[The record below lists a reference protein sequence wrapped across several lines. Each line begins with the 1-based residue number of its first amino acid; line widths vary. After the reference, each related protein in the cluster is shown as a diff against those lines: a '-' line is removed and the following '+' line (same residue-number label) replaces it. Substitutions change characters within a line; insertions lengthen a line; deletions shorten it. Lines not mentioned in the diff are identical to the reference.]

1 MEIWMKNASMLKCL
15 GGILLVTMTTQ
26 ANAATETKTETATFA
41 GGCFWCMQHPFDELP
56 GVISTTSGYTGGTE
70 DKPTY
75 AQVSAG
81 STGHTEAVQVLFDP
95 NVIGYD
101 RLLDAYWKN
110 TDPTTPN
117 RQFCDVGS
125 QYRPAIFYH
134 DENQKKLAEAS
145 KASLEQ
151 SKAFAESIIT
161 EITPASAFWVA
172 EQYHQNYYIK
182 NPIRYKYYRFGC
194 GRDHRLKQLW
204 GAKTNE

>member
-1 MEIWMKNASMLKCL
+1 MKGVSMLIFL

-26 ANAATETKTETATFA
+26 ANAESDVKTETATFA

-56 GVISTTSGYTGGTE
+56 GVISTTVGYTGGTE

-81 STGHTEAVQVLFDP
+81 ATGHTEAIQVQFDP
-95 NVIGYD
+95 NVINYKE
-101 RLLDAYWKN
+101 LLDVYWRN

-117 RQFCDVGS
+117 RQFCDIGS

-134 DENQKKLAEAS
+134 DANQQKLAEAS
-145 KASLEQ
+145 KVELEQ
-151 SKAFAESIIT
+151 SKSFPENIVT

-172 EQYHQNYYIK
+172 EEYHQNYYIK

-194 GRDHRLKQLW
+194 GRDQRLAALW
-204 GAKTNE
+204 GKNHLKEG

>member
-1 MEIWMKNASMLKCL
+1 MEMRMKGAAMLTCI
-15 GGILLVTMTTQ
+15 GGVLLVMITTQ
-26 ANAATETKTETATFA
+26 ANATTDGKTEIATFA

-56 GVISTTSGYTGGTE
+56 GVISTTVGYTGGKEENPKYT
-70 DKPTY
+70 
-75 AQVSAG
+75 QVSAG
-81 STGHTEAVQVLFDP
+81 NTGHAEAVQVLFDP

-101 RLLDAYWKN
+101 QLLDIYWRN

-134 DENQKKLAEAS
+134 DENQRKLAEAS
-145 KASLEQ
+145 KVSLGQ
-151 SKAFAESIIT
+151 SKSFPEGIIT
-161 EITPASAFWVA
+161 EITPAGTFWA
-172 EQYHQNYYIK
+172 GEEYHQNYYIN

-204 GAKTNE
+204 GDK

>member
-1 MEIWMKNASMLKCL
+1 MKGSALFVCIGGMLL
-15 GGILLVTMTTQ
+15 MTMTAQ
-26 ANAATETKTETATFA
+26 AGDTADAKTETATFA

-56 GVISTTSGYTGGTE
+56 GVISTTVGYTGGTE
-70 DKPTY
+70 DKPKY

-81 STGHTEAVQVLFDP
+81 TTGHTEAVQVLFDP
-95 NVIGYD
+95 TVIDYSQ
-101 RLLDAYWKN
+101 LLGVYWKN
-110 TDPTTPN
+110 TDPTTPD

-134 DENQKKLAEAS
+134 NEHQRKLAEAS

-151 SKAFAESIIT
+151 SQSFDEHIIT
-161 EITPASAFWVA
+161 EITPADTFWPG
-172 EQYHQNYYIK
+172 EEYHQNYYIK

-204 GAKTNE
+204 GSKE

>member
-1 MEIWMKNASMLKCL
+1 MKGSAILACIGGVLLMTVAAQASE
-15 GGILLVTMTTQ
+15 TTDI
-26 ANAATETKTETATFA
+26 NTETATFA

-70 DKPTY
+70 EKPTY
-75 AQVSAG
+75 VQVSAG
-81 STGHTEAVQVLFDP
+81 STGHTEAVQVMFDP
-95 NVIGYD
+95 NVINYSQ
-101 RLLDAYWKN
+101 LLDVYWKN

-134 DENQKKLAEAS
+134 DENQKTLAEAS
-145 KASLEQ
+145 KEAINQ
-151 SKAFAESIIT
+151 SKSFADSIIT
-161 EITPASAFWVA
+161 EITAASTFWVA
-172 EQYHQNYYIK
+172 EEYHQNYYIK

-204 GAKTNE
+204 GNSSHE

>member
-1 MEIWMKNASMLKCL
+1 MNVASMLRIL
-15 GGILLVTMTTQ
+15 GGVLLVIMTTQ
-26 ANAATETKTETATFA
+26 AHAATDTKTAIATFA
-41 GGCFWCMQHPFDELP
+41 GGCFWCMQYPFDELP

-70 DKPTY
+70 ENPKY

-81 STGHTEAVQVLFDP
+81 STGHTEAVQVVFDP
-95 NVIGYD
+95 NKIGYD
-101 RLLDAYWKN
+101 RLLDVYWKN

-134 DENQKKLAEAS
+134 DANQKKLAEAS
-145 KASLEQ
+145 KARLQQ
-151 SKAFAESIIT
+151 SKLFSENIIT
-161 EITPASAFWVA
+161 EITAASAFWAA
-172 EQYHQNYYIK
+172 EEYHQNYYIK

-204 GAKTNE
+204 GDNSHE